1 MSQAQTIS
9 FSQMAEFILG
19 YVGQANV
26 KADDLSLAIAL
37 GAREFLRAIKDGRL
51 LVTEAA
57 PPQEQNAMPNVLG
70 SDGIIPASVS
80 GAPQT

>member
-51 LVTEAA
+51 VVTEVAQA
-57 PPQEQNAMPNVLG
+57 ETNAMPNVTG
-70 SDGIIPASVS
+70 SEGIIPASVT
-80 GAPQT
+80 GAPPT